1 MFFDLLVILSVMASY
16 GVFENLPAV
25 QQAEFQA
32 NIKILQSNKSD
43 QAKIA
48 ALKRLELTKVK
59 EATQSFPAIESLLKG
74 QHSQDL
80 RCQAAI
86 SLGVM
91 AFQRKLTCPL
101 ALIDAMFDQ
110 DDEVASFAA
119 NYAGVFKRFPDNI
132 VDILLKSAVSKQSF
146 IRSHTMTILAHAG
159 SKDKRVLDV
168 LEQALNDSSPSV
180 RNNSHVTLYALTNNF
195 ERYLEYRLILLIDKE
210 SVLGKVDPSTKEGKN
225 EIEAMDLMKLGS
237 QIQIIQWSENKA
249 EDYSSNLLKFM
260 KSDQTLLRRAAIL
273 SAKNCFVKVDVDY
286 FMKSYLEKYAKA
298 DETKERQPKAAK
310 MLMDKGIVGEL
321 QKLENSDPDSK
332 VRRMAKFAIDEI
344 KRLNK

>member
-32 NIKILQSNKSD
+32 NLKILQSNKPD

-101 ALIDAMFDQ
+101 ALIDAMVDQ

-132 VDILLKSAVSKQSF
+132 VDILLKSAVSKQSI
-146 IRSHTMTILAHAG
+146 IRSHAIAILAHVG

-168 LEQALNDSSPSV
+168 LEHALNDSWSSV

-195 ERYLEYRLILLIDKE
+195 ERYLKYILLVLIDRE
-210 SVLGKVDPSTKEGKN
+210 SVLGKVDPTKRDAKFEQ
-225 EIEAMDLMKLGS
+225 EALELIELGS
-237 QIQIIQWSENKA
+237 KFRLIEWSENKA
-249 EDYSSNLLKFM
+249 EEYSSTLLKLM
-260 KSDQTLLRRAAIL
+260 KSEQAELRQGAIF
-273 SAKNCFVKVDVDY
+273 AVKNCFIKADLDY
-286 FMKSYLEKYAKA
+286 FLNFRNAEPDK
-298 DETKERQPKAAK
+298 TKERQPKAAK
-310 MLMDKGIVGEL
+310 LLWDKNILDILKQIE
-321 QKLENSDPDSK
+321 KNDPDNR
-332 VRRMAKFAIDEI
+332 VRQRASIALDEI
-344 KRLNK
+344 KTQQQK